1 MNRKAIAAFSTGIL
15 LLLGQTGLPAQN
27 VQSELFREAE
37 TARAEA
43 TGLDAAFLSPGH
55 FQTAADWMRRAEA
68 DFQTGKNME
77 DIQKKLKMASVYW
90 QKSSASA
97 TEARVVF
104 KDCLKAR
111 SDARL
116 VEAPALRKTLWE
128 EAETTL
134 SQACRNLEEGD
145 ANGARNKSRKAERAY
160 RQAELEAIKAN
171 YLDATRE
178 LLKKAEAK
186 EVRKR
191 APLTLARAAAL
202 AEKAE
207 SQLVENRYDTDEAR
221 QLAQEAQYE
230 AKHALF
236 LNDTLLSLEKSKS
249 TMESI
254 LLAAEIP
261 VRRIADAF
269 DQNARFDAGSGTPVA
284 AILDEIRK
292 REQTAASR
300 EQALAEKTEQIAALR
315 NETDRMRS
323 RLGALQDREADLT
336 EKMSRLLEEQAAA
349 RERLERVEKL
359 FTSDEATIMR
369 SGDQVILRLTHIT
382 FPVGKSVIEPG
393 YFSLLAKVTEAFREY
408 PGSRI
413 TVEGHTDSRG
423 GDEANLRLSTERA
436 EAVREYLLAAGSVDA
451 SRLFAAGYGES
462 RPIASNDTD
471 EGRRKNRRI
480 DIVIETGNGTDGETA
495 P

>member
-1 MNRKAIAAFSTGIL
+1 MNRNAIAAFSTGIL
-15 LLLGQTGLPAQN
+15 LLLGQTDIPAQN
-27 VQSELFREAE
+27 VKSELFREAE
-37 TARAEA
+37 TARTEA
-43 TGLDAAFLSPGH
+43 AGLDAEFFSPGH
-55 FQTAADWMRRAEA
+55 FQTASDWMRKAET

-77 DIQKKLKMASVYW
+77 DLQKKLKMAAVYW
-90 QKSSASA
+90 QKASA
-97 TEARVVF
+97 AAREAQVVF

-111 SDARL
+111 NDARL
-116 VEAPALRKTLWE
+116 VESPALRKTLWE
-128 EAETTL
+128 EAESTL
-134 SQACRNLEEGD
+134 SQACRTLEEGD
-145 ANGARNKSRKAERAY
+145 SNGAKNKSRKAERAY

-171 YLDATRE
+171 YLDGTRE

-191 APLTLARAAAL
+191 APLTLARAASL
-202 AEKAE
+202 ADKAE

-221 QLAQEAQYE
+221 QLAQEAHYE

-236 LNDTLLSLEKSKS
+236 LNDTILSLEKSKA
-249 TMESI
+249 TVESI

-269 DQNARFDAGSGTPVA
+269 DQNARFDTGSDGPVNA
-284 AILDEIRK
+284 VLQEIRR
-292 REQTAASR
+292 REQTSAIR
-300 EQALAEKTEQIAALR
+300 EQSLSEKTEQVAALQD
-315 NETDRMRS
+315 EAARMQGQ
-323 RLGALQDREADLT
+323 LGALKNKEADLT
-336 EKMSRLLEEQAAA
+336 QAMDRLLEEQRQA

-359 FTSDEATIMR
+359 FNPEEAQILR
-369 SGDQVILRLTHIT
+369 SGNQVILRLTSIT

-393 YFSLLAKVTEAFREY
+393 YFGLLTKVTEAFKEY
-408 PGSRI
+408 PEARI

-423 GDEANLRLSTERA
+423 GDEANLKLSTERA
-436 EAVREYLLAAGSVDA
+436 EAVREYMLATGSVDA

-462 RPIASNDTD
+462 RPIASNDTE

-480 DIVIETGNGTDGETA
+480 DIVIETGHAAAGEAA